1 MRPVGAPVLQPPD
14 RPNGLVM
21 RGWLVAC
28 WESEEG
34 ATALEY
40 AIVAGF
46 IAAACAVAVRLLGQS
61 VPGLFV
67 VSC

>member
-1 MRPVGAPVLQPPD
+1 M
-14 RPNGLVM
+14 GLVM

-46 IAAACAVAVRLLGQS
+46 IAAACAVAVGLLGQS